1 MRFAA
6 AILLSAMCF
15 FVGIDCYS
23 QDPCSGTVRLKPEEK
38 PLTKAELVHRVLL
51 QIPPEK
57 RRDLVFGD
65 VELILRCGTQQDAA
79 ELFAAV
85 RNTTSNQMVGA
96 TVVEAYQDAI
106 RVSWDDGFKP
116 HLVAWLF
123 NFDRPLNAIPHPGD
137 KVQISGTYSSYS
149 QDPFQIN
156 MTNSSFALLPPRQMN
171 HRSSSSSS
179 AFDGLRAGSESK

>member
-6 AILLSAMCF
+6 AILLSATCF
-15 FVGIDCYS
+15 FVCSNCYP
-23 QDPCSGTVRLKPEEK
+23 QDPCSQTVRLKSEEK

-65 VELILRCGTQQDAA
+65 VELILRCGRQQDAA
-79 ELFAAV
+79 ELFAAI
-85 RNTTSNQMVGA
+85 RDTSIQMVGA
-96 TVVEAYQDAI
+96 TVVEADQDAI

-116 HLVAWLF
+116 HLVAWRF
-123 NFDRPLNAIPHPGD
+123 NFDRPLTAIPHPGD

-156 MTNSSFALLPPRQMN
+156 MTNASFAPLPPRQ
-171 HRSSSSSS
+171 
-179 AFDGLRAGSESK
+179 